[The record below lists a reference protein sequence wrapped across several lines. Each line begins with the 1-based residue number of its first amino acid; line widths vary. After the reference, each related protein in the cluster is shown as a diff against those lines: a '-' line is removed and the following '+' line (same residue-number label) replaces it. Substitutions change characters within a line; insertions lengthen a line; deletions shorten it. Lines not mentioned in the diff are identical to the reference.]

1 MDIYTQEAKKE
12 HKNFIYILIFVI
24 TQSIFSQKTEIKV
37 VFDVTSKN
45 VKTHQMT
52 VRHVE
57 LMSNS
62 YPDSQFEV
70 VLYGGS
76 IEMALNE
83 KSTVKNAIQL
93 LSKKDNVVCKR
104 PINIAINKKILTIFI
119 LFNPVVHKI
128 NNSCC
133 LSNFKIEIVKDNKKA
148 SGINRVIIVVIFN
161 TAYLK

>member
-1 MDIYTQEAKKE
+1 M
-12 HKNFIYILIFVI
+12 KNKFILILFFLI

-45 VKTHQMT
+45 FKTHQMT

-83 KSTVKNAIQL
+83 K
-93 LSKKDNVVCKR
+93 
-104 PINIAINKKILTIFI
+104 
-119 LFNPVVHKI
+119 
-128 NNSCC
+128 
-133 LSNFKIEIVKDNKKA
+133 
-148 SGINRVIIVVIFN
+148 
-161 TAYLK
+161 

>member
-1 MDIYTQEAKKE
+1 MDIYTQEAKKNM
-12 HKNFIYILIFVI
+12 KNKFILILFFVI

-93 LSKKDNVVCKR
+93 LSKKDNIDFVICEASMRK
-104 PINIAINKKILTIFI
+104 
-119 LFNPVVHKI
+119 HKVEKQDLI
-128 NNSCC
+128 EG
-133 LSNFKIEIVKDNKKA
+133 FKIVPDGILEIVEKQQNGWGYIKEA
-148 SGINRVIIVVIFN
+148 HQ
-161 TAYLK
+161 

>member
-1 MDIYTQEAKKE
+1 M
-12 HKNFIYILIFVI
+12 KNKFILILFFVI

-93 LSKKDNVVCKR
+93 LSKKDNIDFVICEASMRK
-104 PINIAINKKILTIFI
+104 
-119 LFNPVVHKI
+119 HKVEKQDLI
-128 NNSCC
+128 EG
-133 LSNFKIEIVKDNKKA
+133 FKIVPDGILEIVEKQQNGWGYIKEA
-148 SGINRVIIVVIFN
+148 HQ
-161 TAYLK
+161 

>member
-1 MDIYTQEAKKE
+1 VDIYTQEAKKNM
-12 HKNFIYILIFVI
+12 KNKFILILFFVI

-93 LSKKDNVVCKR
+93 LSKKDNIDFVICEASMRK
-104 PINIAINKKILTIFI
+104 
-119 LFNPVVHKI
+119 HKVEKQDLI
-128 NNSCC
+128 EG
-133 LSNFKIEIVKDNKKA
+133 FKIVPDGILEIVEKQQNGWGYIKEA
-148 SGINRVIIVVIFN
+148 HQ
-161 TAYLK
+161 